1 MLKRLV
7 LCASVLCLSVF
18 LAACDT
24 AEERAQK
31 HYEKGL
37 ELLESGDVERAL
49 VEFRNVFK
57 LNGFHKEARITYA
70 QVQEDRGNIQEAYS
84 QYLRLVEQYPENLI
98 GRRALARMA
107 SDLNNWEEVQRHVE
121 VAENLAPEDP
131 VVMAVRAG
139 LDYRNA
145 LRDNNPE
152 VAELAVKVSEK
163 LLETNPDM
171 PAARRVVIDDL
182 VRREDWTGALKS
194 IDDAIKVDGNQN
206 LYLLRLSVLEQLGR
220 NDEIIEQL
228 KEMVQLF
235 PDAGLHQTLVSRYM
249 AADRTDEAEA
259 YLRSRAEQADLTELG
274 PEAQLGLVGFL
285 VQVRGRDAGIAE
297 IDRILAQDTAHQALF
312 RSMRAGLEFD
322 AGKRDAAIAEMED
335 ILKDAEPS
343 EETDRIK
350 VALANMLV
358 KTGNSVGARAQIEE
372 VLKHDP
378 GQIEALKLKA
388 GWLIE
393 DDQAGDALI
402 DLRAALDKAPRDAQ
416 VMTLMAQA
424 HERTGNRDLM
434 GEMLALAVEASGN
447 AAEESLR
454 YALFLVKDEKYLPAE
469 DILLDALR
477 RQNTN
482 VALLSALGELYLR
495 MEDWAR
501 TQQVIDRLRRLETDQ
516 TLAIA
521 NELTVRVLAARNQ
534 ARELEQFL
542 SSLAES
548 DSGLR
553 AVASVVR
560 LRLAQNDVPGALAY
574 VNDRLAKDPDNP
586 TLQFLKAGVLIAD
599 GQEEQALDLLTDLSA
614 ASPQDESVWL
624 ALYRLHRSLGDEEK
638 ATQVLT
644 DALSALPDSPNLKWT
659 LASEAEARGDI
670 DGAISIYEELYATN
684 SNSAVIANNLA
695 SLISSYHDD
704 DDSLQRAYNIARRLR
719 GTDVPAFQETYGWIA
734 HRLGNYDEALAYLE
748 PAAAALITEPVAQY
762 HLAETYAAL
771 GRAAEAL
778 EQFEKTRELAGDIHP
793 RPAYMDRVDA
803 EIERLS
809 QPKE

>member
-37 ELLESGDVERAL
+37 ELLESGDVDRAL

-70 QVQEDRGNIQEAYS
+70 QVQEDRGNIQEAYG

-121 VAENLAPEDP
+121 VAEKLAPEDP
-131 VVMAVRAG
+131 VVMGVRAG

-194 IDDAIKVDGNQN
+194 IDDGIKVDGNQN
-206 LYLLRLSVLEQLGR
+206 LYFLRLSVLERLGR

-235 PDAGLHQTLVSRYM
+235 PDAGLHQTLVSRYL

-274 PEAQLGLVGFL
+274 PEAQLGLIGFL
-285 VQVRGRDAGIAE
+285 VQVRGRDEGIAE
-297 IDRILAQDTAHQALF
+297 IDRILAGNTPHAALF

-335 ILKDAEPS
+335 ILKGAEPS

-350 VALANMLV
+350 VALAKMLV
-358 KTGNSVGARAQIEE
+358 QTGNSVGARAQIEE
-372 VLKHDP
+372 VLERDP

-393 DDQAGDALI
+393 DDRAGDALI

-521 NELTVRVLAARNQ
+521 NELTARVLAARNQ
-534 ARELEQFL
+534 AQELEQFL

-574 VNDRLAKDPDNP
+574 VNERLAKDPDNP
-586 TLQFLKAGVLIAD
+586 TLQFLRTGVLIAD
-599 GQEEQALDLLTDLSA
+599 GKGEQALALLTDLSA
-614 ASPQDESVWL
+614 NTPQDESIWL
-624 ALYRLHRSLGDEEK
+624 ALYRLNRSLGHEEK
-638 ATQVLT
+638 ATQVLA

-659 LASEAEARGDI
+659 LAGEAEARGDI
-670 DGAISIYEELYATN
+670 DGAISIYEELYAAN

-734 HRLGNYDEALAYLE
+734 YRLGNYDEALAYLE
-748 PAAAALITEPVAQY
+748 PAAAALSTEPVAQY
-762 HLAETYAAL
+762 HLAETFASL

-793 RPAYMDRVDA
+793 RPAYMDRVEA